1 MAVPGADRLQLTP
14 DSTVYY
20 SSINLLSYPP
30 SSLPSSS
37 LFLCARFFTS
47 SSSHSIDFF
56 FLFSLSLTRTNR
68 TDFALPR
75 ARNAFPRRL
84 GVSHVMSSER
94 ALRGAQCHLPLQ
106 TGEPALH
113 FGVERGKIAFNCS
126 TSEPPRMRSFKG
138 QLQKLGRH
146 LISEGYGFLSY
157 TRRV

>member
-20 SSINLLSYPP
+20 SSINLL
-30 SSLPSSS
+30 PSSS

-56 FLFSLSLTRTNR
+56 FFFLFSLSLTCTNR
-68 TDFALPR
+68 TDFALPQ

-84 GVSHVMSSER
+84 GVSHVMSGER
-94 ALRGAQCHLPLQ
+94 VLRGAQCHLPLQ
-106 TGEPALH
+106 AGEPALH

-126 TSEPPRMRSFKG
+126 TSEPPWMRSLKD
-138 QLQKLGRH
+138 
-146 LISEGYGFLSY
+146 SY
-157 TRRV
+157 RNLVGT